1 MIENIPHLVK
11 YTTPTKYDIA
21 PYATAW
27 VISLDGLKDRLWLQT
42 SQDMDRMD
50 WVEMPELL
58 GCVFEQ
64 FYSNKHFIEEC
75 LLMLKDKREDKR
87 EVKEIKF
94 VR

>member
-27 VISLDGLKDRLWLQT
+27 VLAADNNKDRLWIQT
-42 SQDMDRMD
+42 SEDMAWMD
-50 WVEMPELL
+50 WKEMPELME
-58 GCVFEQ
+58 CAFES
-64 FYSNKHFIEEC
+64 FYGNKNFIEEC
-75 LLMLKDKREDKR
+75 LLMLKDKRDDKR

-94 VR
+94 IR